1 MVASVHARR
10 WVAAVEEESVVVI
23 QPLQSSFRIGIKLHL
38 YNYIE
43 LQYIVIVI
51 VIVVVCGIVYCTT
64 VVHTLNVRIVFQY
77 IVTILD
83 LHFHGKTPALQRPK
97 RLCSEIPLQKLCK
110 RAKYCKWLTQNKF
123 LLPWFFSE
131 IGAAS

>member
-1 MVASVHARR
+1 MVV
-10 WVAAVEEESVVVI
+10 
-23 QPLQSSFRIGIKLHL
+23 
-38 YNYIE
+38 Y
-43 LQYIVIVI
+43 
-51 VIVVVCGIVYCTT
+51 GIVYCIT

>member
-1 MVASVHARR
+1 M
-10 WVAAVEEESVVVI
+10 VVI
-23 QPLQSSFRIGIKLHL
+23 QPLQSSFRIGTKLHL

-43 LQYIVIVI
+43 LQYIVT
-51 VIVVVCGIVYCTT
+51 VIVVVYGIVYCIT
-64 VVHTLNVRIVFQY
+64 VVHTSNVRIVFQY

-123 LLPWFFSE
+123 FLPCIFSE